1 MTRSKDVANINGVL
15 TSKGDIYVATAAA
28 TPARLAVGT
37 DTYALVADSSTT
49 TGVKWAAL
57 ASGGL
62 AGFNSQTNTTY
73 TLVGSD
79 KDKLVQASNAG
90 AITITV
96 PPSTFSANDQLSVVQ
111 YGAGQVTFA
120 AGAGVTIISTGAT
133 AAAPKLRAQYSAASI
148 ICTASNTF
156 LIVGDIA

>member
-28 TPARLAVGT
+28 TPERLAVGT
-37 DTYALVADSSTT
+37 DTYALVADSSTA
-49 TGVKWAAL
+49 TGVKWAATTN
-57 ASGGL
+57 SL

-73 TLVGSD
+73 TLAGSD
-79 KDKLVQASNAG
+79 KDKLIQASNAG

-96 PPSTFSANDQLSVVQ
+96 PPSTFSANNQLSVVQ